1 MTGLFLITIFF
12 GYVAWDIRAQV
23 KNRNKKAGVSK

>member
-1 MTGLFLITIFF
+1 MIGLFLITVFF

-23 KNRNKKAGVSK
+23 KIRNKKLGVSK